1 MKIKHGVNLLTT
13 GLGIAFACASVPS
26 FAVDAEQAQLEYSV
40 IAKLA
45 DQSLLLAGT
54 ATTDKLVVVGSRG
67 HILVSQDMGGNWTQA
82 KVPSRVAL
90 TSVYFADEN
99 NGWAVGHDA
108 IIVRT
113 TDGGLNWER
122 VHYAPEQE
130 KPLLAIRFNVG
141 GSTGFAYGAYGYV
154 LKSMD
159 SGQTWQ
165 EQAIGDADGE
175 PDDFHLNAVA
185 QAKTGTLYLA
195 AEAGAAYKSI
205 NQGESWER
213 MYAAYEGSFFGVL
226 PLVGDSLLMY
236 GLQGNVFRS
245 DDAGE
250 SWVPIDTNSTATL
263 NGGAVLKDGT
273 IVIVGNEGVMLV
285 SKTGGHSFMEKNLDD
300 RKAISDVVPTQDGG
314 AMLVGDMGVRKLS
327 LAQLN

>member
-1 MKIKHGVNLLTT
+1 MNIKHGVNLLTT
-13 GLGIAFACASVPS
+13 GLGIAFACASLPS
-26 FAVDAEQAQLEYSV
+26 FAVDAEQTQLEYSV
-40 IAKLA
+40 KAKLA
-45 DQSLLLAGT
+45 DKSLLLGGT
-54 ATTDKLVVVGSRG
+54 AVGDKLVVVGSRG
-67 HILVSQDMGGNWTQA
+67 HILVSQDDGSSWTQA

-90 TSVYFADEN
+90 TSVYFSDRD

-108 IIVRT
+108 TIVKT
-113 TDGGLNWER
+113 TDGGLTWSR
-122 VHYAPEQE
+122 VHFAPKQE
-130 KPLLAIRFNVG
+130 KPLLSVRFDSNG
-141 GSTGFAYGAYGYV
+141 KIGYAYGAYGYV

-159 SGQTWQ
+159 SGKTWQ

-185 QAKTGTLYLA
+185 ESKDGTLYLA
-195 AEAGAAYKSI
+195 AEAGAAYKSTDA
-205 NQGESWER
+205 GATWER

-245 DDAGE
+245 DDAGD
-250 SWVPIDTNSTATL
+250 SWEPIDTTSSATL
-263 NGGAVLKDGT
+263 NGAAVLKDGT

-285 SKTGGHSFMEKNLDD
+285 SKTGGYTFMERNLDD
-300 RKAISDVVPTQDGG
+300 RKSVSAVIPAQDGG
-314 AMLVGDMGVRKLS
+314 AVLVGEKGVRKLS